1 MTFSTSTFPLDAYH
15 HARLELWH
23 SASIEPS
30 IGLEATDSL
39 VQVGIEAVLA
49 WLRTDSATPSVLLD
63 LDGQPH
69 GPLGSQLSLVGSLMD
84 PAQAPADQPPRVC
97 WWVVKTAYYRR
108 WLELT
113 RPLVAKPPNS

>member
-30 IGLEATDSL
+30 IGLEATDPL

-84 PAQAPADQPPRVC
+84 PAQAPADRCFAPLRISGSLAALLINRV
-97 WWVVKTAYYRR
+97 WA
-108 WLELT
+108 
-113 RPLVAKPPNS
+113 AAG